1 MQVITTNAMQTSSGS
16 GAKSTVSGLNWLGL
30 TMFALLMIYPFIVN
44 FIPQG
49 IRTYL
54 STSVR

>member
-1 MQVITTNAMQTSSGS
+1 MQVMTTDAAQTPTDTK
-16 GAKSTVSGLNWLGL
+16 AKMSGLNWLGL

-49 IRTYL
+49 IRAYL

>member
-1 MQVITTNAMQTSSGS
+1 MQVMTTADSVQTSTNTRSE
-16 GAKSTVSGLNWLGL
+16 KSTSLNWLGL

-49 IRTYL
+49 IRSYL